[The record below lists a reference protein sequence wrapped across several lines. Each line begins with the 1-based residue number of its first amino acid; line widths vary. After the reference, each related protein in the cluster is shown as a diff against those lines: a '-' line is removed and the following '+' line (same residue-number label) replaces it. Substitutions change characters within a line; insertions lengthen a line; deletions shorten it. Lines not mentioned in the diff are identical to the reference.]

1 MVTLLHFEKSDFP
14 LFKSWIGSAREL
26 LQFAGPYFSFPLTD
40 QQLEKYITDPKRQ
53 IFKIADTATKEIIGH
68 CELNFERNTPRLC
81 RILIAKSSERNRGY
95 GKSTVNALL
104 RLLFI
109 EGNYDT
115 TDLNAYEWNSNAIR
129 CYEGVG
135 FRINEN
141 ISSEVSIEGETWKS
155 LNMQIRKSEW
165 KTNP

>member
-1 MVTLLHFEKSDFP
+1 MITLLQFEKSDFP

-40 QQLEKYITDPKRQ
+40 QQLEKYIRDPKRQ
-53 IFKIADTATKEIIGH
+53 IFKITDTATKEIIGH
-68 CELNFERNTPRLC
+68 CELNFERHTPRLC
-81 RILIAKSSERNRGY
+81 RILIAKSSKRNRGY

-104 RLLFI
+104 KLLFI
-109 EGNYDT
+109 DGNYDT
-115 TDLNAYEWNSNAIR
+115 ADLNVYEWNSSAIR

-141 ISSEVSIEGETWKS
+141 ISSEVSIEDETWKS
-155 LNMQIRKSEW
+155 LNMQICKSEW
-165 KTNP
+165 KTNR